1 MRLEVSQ
8 GDTVKYLD
16 LSYVDPRAK
25 VTAEAPEEPNVYRR
39 EAPSKNKA
47 RLFGTDLST
56 VSFGIDAKSESP
68 SFTFARERAGLA
80 LYGALEDEVIL
91 KPRPPREDFP
101 LVMQNRER

>member
-80 LYGALEDEVIL
+80 LYGAHRFTITIHLNPIHVYL
-91 KPRPPREDFP
+91 P
-101 LVMQNRER
+101 LIRG